1 MPTVHYVGFQ
11 PILQGLPEPR
21 SFNTLPKSIWNLF
34 WVLFIFFLV
43 SGAYKCNLRAY
54 MMMTDKEKPVETAE
68 VSGNL
73 VEHPEKVCLLSL

>member
-1 MPTVHYVGFQ
+1 
-11 PILQGLPEPR
+11 
-21 SFNTLPKSIWNLF
+21 
-34 WVLFIFFLV
+34 
-43 SGAYKCNLRAY
+43 